1 MLAFILLGLAQADA
15 EPAPLVPNEYLVI
28 AAGARSGRT
37 PVRTDAIEALLI
49 SGRWKTPQ
57 PGEKLEGTDAVW
69 EKAQAGKDGSISHR
83 ALRGGYALWK
93 VESPEERTMV
103 LEARGHGLVYV
114 NGQPRPG
121 DPYGHGYLA
130 LPVNLSKGVNEFL
143 FAGGRGA
150 IQPKLRPPFGPWEIA
165 TADAT
170 LPDLVENQSGT
181 AVAGV
186 VVRNCTGETLT
197 DSVLTAVVGDQ
208 TRSTRVPP
216 IPAHALFKV
225 PFLFDHGPLAKGT
238 AKLEV
243 TFANSNHQGKATTS
257 FTLEVKSP
265 EATRK
270 STFLS
275 GIEGSAQYY
284 GWVPAAPAAIS
295 QATSVSAAEKP
306 GLILSLHGASVEAI
320 GQAASYTPKSW
331 AHIVAPTNRRPF
343 GFDWEDWGRMDALEV
358 LDLNQKRLATDPG
371 KTWLTGH
378 SMGGHGTWHIGV
390 TFPDRFGAIAPSAG
404 WISMFSYAGA
414 KRPETGSSVEKMLN
428 RAANLSDTL
437 GLVRNIVGRGVYIL
451 HGDADDNVPVD
462 QARTMRSRL
471 ADFHPDFSYREQPG
485 AGHWWGNACVDWPPL
500 TRFLSEHPKP
510 AADTSLTVEFR
521 TYHPGISSRMAW
533 AEVQAQHQWG
543 QLSTIQFKADTAGRK
558 ITGTTD
564 NVSRLSLAN
573 PGWKETD
580 NWSVLL
586 DGQTIALPDFAK
598 AKPIHLDR
606 AGEKWSLRQSPP
618 PNESKRP
625 GRAGPIKEALRRNML
640 YIVGTTG
647 TPEETRANWE
657 KARYDSELFYYR
669 GNGAIEMRT
678 DTEWA
683 NNPQA
688 FQGRNLVLIGHEDNN
703 KAMVSLLATSPIH
716 VRRGTLEW
724 PGKKVEGS
732 NLAAVFV
739 RPLPGD
745 PDGSIVIQAGTGP
758 EGLRLNQRLSLWVS
772 GSSFPDFLIYDT
784 SMLNK
789 GAEGILATGYFGTD
803 WEWAPSQ
810 VSTH

>member
-1 MLAFILLGLAQADA
+1 MLPFLLLCLAQT
-15 EPAPLVPNEYLVI
+15 EPASGQWVPNEYLVI
-28 AAGARSGRT
+28 AAGARAGRT
-37 PVRTDAIEALLI
+37 PVRTDAVEALLI

-69 EKAQAGKDGSISHR
+69 EKASAGKDGSISHR
-83 ALRGGYALWK
+83 ALRGGYALWQ
-93 VESPEERTMV
+93 VESPEARTMV

-114 NGQPRPG
+114 NGKPRPG

-130 LPVNLSKGVNEFL
+130 LPVALEKGINEFL

-150 IQPKLRPPFGPWEIA
+150 IQPKLRPPAGKWEISS
-165 TADAT
+165 ADAT
-170 LPDLVENQSGT
+170 LPDLVENQAGT

-186 VVRNCTGETLT
+186 VVRNCTGQTVT
-197 DSVLTAVVGDQ
+197 DGVLTAVVGDQ
-208 TRSTRVPP
+208 TRSTQVPP
-216 IPAHALFKV
+216 IPAHSLFKI
-225 PFLFDHGPLAKGT
+225 PFRFDHGPLAKGT

-243 TFANSNHQGKATTS
+243 TFASAANQDKAATS

-275 GIEGSAQYY
+275 GVEGSAQYY
-284 GWVPAAPAAIS
+284 GWVPAAPAPSS
-295 QATSVSAAEKP
+295 QKTSTAAPEKP

-320 GQAASYTPKSW
+320 GQAASYAPKSW

-358 LDLNQKRLATDPG
+358 LDLNQKTLNTDPG

-414 KRPETGSSVEKMLN
+414 KRPEAGSAVEKMLN

-437 GLVRNIVGRGVYIL
+437 GLVRNISRHGVYIL

-462 QARTMRSRL
+462 QARTMRSKL
-471 ADFHPDFSYREQPG
+471 AEFHPDFAYHEQPG

-510 AADTSLTVEFR
+510 AAEASLTVDFR
-521 TYHPGISSRMAW
+521 TYHPGISSRRAW
-533 AEVQAQHQWG
+533 AEIQGQNQWG
-543 QLSTIQFKADTAGRK
+543 QLSSIQFQADTTGRK

-564 NVSRLSLAN
+564 NVSRLALVN
-573 PGWKETD
+573 PGWKETA
-580 NWSVLL
+580 NWSVTL
-586 DGQTIALPDFAK
+586 DGQTIPLPDFAK

-606 AGEKWSLRQSPP
+606 SGEKWALRPSPLP
-618 PNESKRP
+618 PDCKRP
-625 GRAGPIKEALRRNML
+625 GRAGPIKEALRRNMV

-647 TPEETRANWE
+647 TPEETQANWE
-657 KARYDSELFYYR
+657 KARYDAELFYYR
-669 GNGAIEMRT
+669 GNGAIEIRT
-678 DTEWA
+678 DAEWA
-683 NNPQA
+683 ANPQL
-688 FQGRNLVLIGHEDNN
+688 FQGRNLVLVGHEENN
-703 KAMVSLLATSPIH
+703 KAMASLLATSPIH
-716 VRRGTLEW
+716 VRRGTLQW
-724 PGKKVEGS
+724 PDKKIQGS

-739 RPLPGD
+739 RPSPGD
-745 PDGSIVIQAGTGP
+745 PEGSIVIQAGTGP
-758 EGLRLNQRLSLWVS
+758 EGIRLNQRLSLWVS
-772 GSSFPDFLIYDT
+772 GSAFPDFLIYDA
-784 SMLNK
+784 SMLKK
-789 GAEGILATGYFGTD
+789 GTEGILATGYFGTD
-803 WEWAPSQ
+803 WEWSPNQ
-810 VSTH
+810 VSTP